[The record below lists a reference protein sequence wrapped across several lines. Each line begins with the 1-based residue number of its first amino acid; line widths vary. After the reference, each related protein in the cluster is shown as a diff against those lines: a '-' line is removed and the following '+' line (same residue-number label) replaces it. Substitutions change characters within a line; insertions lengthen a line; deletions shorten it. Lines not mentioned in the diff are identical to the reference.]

1 MLKALIFLFLFFSIG
16 ALFYGLYHFVTSEN
30 SSVKTYHGLK
40 YRVLFAVLTIA
51 AIAFFLFSRDA
62 G

>member
-1 MLKALIFLFLFFSIG
+1 MLKALIFLFLLLSIG
-16 ALFYGLYHFVTSEN
+16 ALFYGLYFMITSKH

-40 YRVLFAVLTIA
+40 YRVLFAVLTIVT
-51 AIAFFLFSRDA
+51 IGLFLFSREA